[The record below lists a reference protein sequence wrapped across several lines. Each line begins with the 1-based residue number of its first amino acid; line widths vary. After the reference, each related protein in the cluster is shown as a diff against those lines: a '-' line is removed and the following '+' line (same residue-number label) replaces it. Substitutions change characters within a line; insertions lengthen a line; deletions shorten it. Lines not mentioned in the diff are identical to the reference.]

1 MITVTL
7 NRSDGH
13 FIRKFSARGHA
24 GYAPAGSDIICSAI
38 TAILTTA
45 IGSLQD
51 LAGLKVKKV
60 LEDGNIECVLPDPAK
75 LPEDKVGAAMII
87 MESMALGCRQI
98 ENSYG
103 SNYVQVKES
112 TFV

>member
-1 MITVTL
+1 MITITISR
-7 NRSDGH
+7 NEAG
-13 FIRKFSARGHA
+13 FIRQFAAKGHA

-38 TAILTTA
+38 TAIMTTA

-51 LAGLKVKKV
+51 LAGLDVAKK
-60 LEDGNIECVLPDPAK
+60 LEDGNIECLLPDPHD
-75 LPEDKVGAAMII
+75 LTREQLRTAAVIG
-87 MESMALGCRQI
+87 ESMALGCRQI

-103 SNYVQVKES
+103 RKFVQVNEV